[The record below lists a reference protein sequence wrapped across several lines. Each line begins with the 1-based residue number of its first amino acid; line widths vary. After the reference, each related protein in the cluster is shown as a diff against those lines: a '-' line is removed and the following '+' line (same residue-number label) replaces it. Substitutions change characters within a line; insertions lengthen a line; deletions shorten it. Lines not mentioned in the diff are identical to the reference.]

1 VTHDEKAQNDTCTC
15 YPILPLTP
23 PDGWTL
29 ENLPLADLPKRTELI
44 RGVLVMSPQTS
55 WHADA
60 VSTLQ
65 RLVGE
70 QCPAQYMTQYRMAI
84 RRSLRTAPEPDLSI
98 VHAGA
103 YDPDKYFYLP
113 QEVILAAEV
122 ISPESEERDREDKP
136 VLYAMMGIPT
146 YWLIERGDDN
156 APVVYEHYL
165 YAGVYKPIQTHI
177 GRLKTEVPFP
187 IDIPLTVPTR

>member
-60 VSTLQ
+60 V
-65 RLVGE
+65 
-70 QCPAQYMTQYRMAI
+70 
-84 RRSLRTAPEPDLSI
+84 
-98 VHAGA
+98 
-103 YDPDKYFYLP
+103 
-113 QEVILAAEV
+113 
-122 ISPESEERDREDKP
+122 
-136 VLYAMMGIPT
+136 
-146 YWLIERGDDN
+146 
-156 APVVYEHYL
+156 
-165 YAGVYKPIQTHI
+165 YKPIKTHV
-177 GRLKTEVPFP
+177 GRLTTEVPFP
-187 IDIPLTVPTR
+187 IDIPLVDPTLR